1 MPEPRSY
8 GAGQKILNHEGHQVH
23 QEAVIVLVIFVLLV
37 SNLSPIATPAAA
49 YPVPA
54 IEPIYG
60 VTVGPQGVTVRL
72 ASHGCT
78 TKADLTVAVAK
89 NPPRPMVLF
98 ARKRPD
104 ACTAPA
110 TPVDVVYTFEELGLE
125 PGEAFSLANPLG
137 GGR

>member
-1 MPEPRSY
+1 
-8 GAGQKILNHEGHQVH
+8 LNHKDHQRH
-23 QEAVIVLVIFVLLV
+23 QETAIFLVALVLLV
-37 SNLSPIATPAAA
+37 VDLSLIATPALA
-49 YPVPA
+49 YTVPA

-89 NPPRPMVLF
+89 NPPRPLVLF

-104 ACTAPA
+104 ACNAPA

-125 PGEAFSLANPLG
+125 PGQAFSLANPLG